1 MYKHGVYTVLEG
13 TAQEV
18 LKGAN
23 APVYVGT
30 APVHTVLGGS
40 GNVNKPVRV
49 SSFEQAKA
57 LFGYRDDWAAYTL
70 CEAMYAHFTEN
81 AVGPIVL
88 INVLDVK
95 KHKEATPSAQTA
107 TPASGKIVLTGMRS
121 AVLDS
126 LKVGSKAASA
136 YLLSYDDATGRLS
149 ITETSAGS
157 LGTNEL
163 EIFFDVVAPSQVDD
177 EDLVGIYDGEGT
189 STGIQAIRD
198 VYQLTG
204 YIPGTIL
211 CPGFSQRTAVR
222 EAMLAMSQKANGHW
236 DNFIYTDIPLASGE
250 TTMSLSGAAAWKTSS
265 GYNAPNEKI
274 FFPMWKTLSGKIYHL
289 SVLFAVN
296 MQILQTK
303 ANGVP
308 YQTASNTA
316 LPAGQAYYGADR
328 DSYLPD
334 EEAVNKLLNANGITS
349 VAFTAGAWKLWGAHS
364 AAYDSLTDTGENVAD
379 TRRGML
385 NYLGNRFQGV
395 YGDEVDIPIS
405 RNRIAQIAAQ
415 ENEYIGR
422 LISMGE
428 LLYGK
433 CSAVINAENKDQ
445 MKHGDFQFV
454 YEITTAPLSKS
465 LTMVMTHTD
474 AGLATFFEEDA

>member
-1 MYKHGVYTVLEG
+1 
-13 TAQEV
+13 
-18 LKGAN
+18 
-23 APVYVGT
+23 
-30 APVHTVLGGS
+30 
-40 GNVNKPVRV
+40 
-49 SSFEQAKA
+49 
-57 LFGYRDDWAAYTL
+57 
-70 CEAMYAHFTEN
+70 
-81 AVGPIVL
+81 
-88 INVLDVK
+88 
-95 KHKEATPSAQTA
+95 
-107 TPASGKIVLTGMRS
+107 
-121 AVLDS
+121 
-126 LKVGSKAASA
+126 
-136 YLLSYDDATGRLS
+136 
-149 ITETSAGS
+149 
-157 LGTNEL
+157 
-163 EIFFDVVAPSQVDD
+163 
-177 EDLVGIYDGEGT
+177 
-189 STGIQAIRD
+189 
-198 VYQLTG
+198 
-204 YIPGTIL
+204 
-211 CPGFSQRTAVR
+211 
-222 EAMLAMSQKANGHW
+222 MSQKANGHW

-250 TTMSLSGAAAWKTSS
+250 TTMTLSGAAAWKTSS